1 MRKRLLFLILMVF
14 AGTLILH
21 SQEPKII
28 LTPKSGPEPRINGT
42 KIFGVRPGSPFLFT
56 IPATGKRPMK
66 YEVLNLPSGLK
77 CDPATGQISG
87 AIEKKGEY
95 LTTFR
100 VSNELGSARREF
112 KIVCGDQ
119 LALTIVIN

>member
-42 KIFGVRPGSPFLFT
+42 KIFGVRPIYNT
-56 IPATGKRPMK
+56 CNR
-66 YEVLNLPSGLK
+66 
-77 CDPATGQISG
+77 
-87 AIEKKGEY
+87 KKA
-95 LTTFR
+95 
-100 VSNELGSARREF
+100 NE
-112 KIVCGDQ
+112 I
-119 LALTIVIN
+119 